1 MHRSLCLV
9 ALVATAGVAQE
20 PCKPAP
26 RSASVEVRLPKGST
40 LKDLAA
46 WYRTVTC
53 DEVQAPLTASDVP
66 LTLVLEGR
74 VPAFRAVEVLRAA
87 AGSAGYDVSEG
98 QRTVTLEKAV
108 EPCEPGKARALLE
121 RVQAAKECTLDLEAF
136 GKVSMNDTCVDTQ
149 VTLEGATSGASYTV
163 AKLKPG
169 SLLWAIGLREGDVLP
184 GAMPRGRAEFEV
196 TVTRG
201 KEQKTL
207 RCRIVGEGR
216 NFRLHPGTV
225 LREAL
230 PRLSDFVPSGGGTC
244 SIDPAAVTRK
254 GDMVEIVESMTH
266 GLDSTC
272 FTSGARLVPSF
283 KDGKNQGIKIFGIRP
298 GSLYA
303 TLGLSNGD
311 VVRSVNDLDFLDPQ
325 KVLEAYTTLRAVKT
339 FVLKLERRGEPL
351 TLTVVVK

>member
-1 MHRSLCLV
+1 M
-9 ALVATAGVAQE
+9 
-20 PCKPAP
+20 P

-53 DEVQAPLTASDVP
+53 DEVQAPLSASDVP
-66 LTLVLEGR
+66 LTLVLEGK
-74 VPAFRAVEVLRAA
+74 VPAFRAVDVLRTA

-121 RVQAAKECTLDLEAF
+121 RVQAAKECSLDLEAF
-136 GKVSMNDTCVDTQ
+136 GKVSMSDGCVDTQ
-149 VTLEGATSGASYTV
+149 VTLEGAPGSGGFTV
-163 AKLKPG
+163 AQLKPG
-169 SLLWAIGLREGDVLP
+169 SLLWAMGLRQGDVLP
-184 GAMPRGRAEFEV
+184 GAVAMMPRGRAEFEV
-196 TVTRG
+196 SVSRG

-207 RCRIVGEGR
+207 RCRITGEGR
-216 NFRLHPGTV
+216 NFRLHPAMV

-230 PRLSDFVPSGGGTC
+230 PRPSDVATGGGNSC

-254 GDMVEIVESMTH
+254 GDVVEIVESKVH

-272 FTSGARLVPSF
+272 FASGARLVPSF

-303 TLGLSNGD
+303 TIGLGNGD
-311 VVRSVNDLDFLDPQ
+311 VVRSVNDLEFLDPER
-325 KVLEAYTTLRAVKT
+325 VLEAYTTLRAVKT
-339 FVLKLERRGEPL
+339 FVLRLERRGEPV
-351 TLTVVVK
+351 TLTVVLK